1 MIWCAKLKIIP
12 AICIR
17 ENNKRRACVDRLLE
31 VKNTHIDAQPGSW
44 DEGLLERA
52 TRGGYGQIIR
62 MLVERAA
69 KISKKMV
76 DTALVL
82 DNLRECGGKDKV
94 QEGGDDEEGVQEE
107 EVLFR
112 YLAWLEIMAVIFE
125 KIKKG
130 FADRLRHTFE
140 VSWDRMQSI
149 PNGSKHRIIGK
160 QTSIIKAFV
169 CLQYNITRQ
178 IPVKTFQAL

>member
-1 MIWCAKLKIIP
+1 MWCAKLKIIP
-12 AICIR
+12 AICIK

-82 DNLRECGGKDKV
+82 DNLRECGDKNKV

-107 EVLFR
+107 VHDQELGDQE
-112 YLAWLEIMAVIFE
+112 EIWPSLNPPDIGGYIHATFFIINFLQGACPW
-125 KIKKG
+125 KG
-130 FADRLRHTFE
+130 GQYGTVRINSTTISIADRL
-140 VSWDRMQSI
+140 QSQV
-149 PNGSKHRIIGK
+149 H
-160 QTSIIKAFV
+160 
-169 CLQYNITRQ
+169 
-178 IPVKTFQAL
+178 